1 MIKNK
6 NTLALFLFIPAG
18 LLIISNLV
26 TFDSEF
32 YVFIKMIICFTS
44 VAIIFYGF
52 KSAKGINETIV
63 IFSLILILFN
73 PVFPILLEKELWL
86 LINLLTSG
94 IYIYGYFNVL
104 KNSKISSSKKF
115 EEDRELFELINR

>member
-6 NTLALFLFIPAG
+6 TTLALFLFIPAG

-26 TFDSEF
+26 IFAPGFDAF
-32 YVFIKMIICFTS
+32 VKMIICFTS
-44 VAIIFYGF
+44 GTIIFYGF
-52 KSAKGINETIV
+52 KSAKGINETII

>member
-26 TFDSEF
+26 AFQVGFDTF
-32 YVFIKMIICFTS
+32 VKMVICFSS
-44 VAIIFYGF
+44 VTIIFYAF
-52 KSAKGINETIV
+52 KSAKGINETII

-73 PVFPILLEKELWL
+73 PVFPIHLEKELWL
-86 LINLLTSG
+86 PINFLTSG

-104 KNSKISSSKKF
+104 KNCKISSSKKF
-115 EEDRELFELINR
+115 EEDKELFELINR